1 MNRFASI
8 FVAVGLTAAGPT
20 ALAAQPAKSQPVL
33 MTETQMDNVTAGA
46 LGDGLVTVVV
56 QDSLNNWNLDIALKV
71 QANVLAN
78 VNAGVALVGS
88 ASAQQLIG
96 TQTQIT
102 GNLQ

>member
-20 ALAAQPAKSQPVL
+20 ALAAQPAKSPPVL
-33 MTETQMDNVTAGA
+33 MTETQMDNVTGAG
-46 LGDGLVTVVV
+46 LIDVLVV
-56 QDSLNNWNLDIALKV
+56 DSLNNWNINRDLKL
-71 QANVLAN
+71 QANVAAN
-78 VNAGVALVGS
+78 VNAGVTLVGT
-88 ASAQQLIG
+88 ASAVQMIG

>member
-1 MNRFASI
+1 MNRIARS
-8 FVAVGLTAAGPT
+8 FVAFGLAAAASA
-20 ALAAQPAKSQPVL
+20 ALAAQPKASPAL
-33 MTETQMDNVTAGA
+33 MTDADMDNVTAGA
-46 LGDGLVTVVV
+46 LGDGLVTELV
-56 QDSLNNWNLDIALKV
+56 QDSLNNWNLNVALKV

-88 ASAQQLIG
+88 AQAQQLIG

>member
-1 MNRFASI
+1 MNRFAST
-8 FVAVGLTAAGPT
+8 FAFGLAAAAST
-20 ALAAQPAKSQPVL
+20 ALAAQPEPL
-33 MTETQMDNVTAGA
+33 MMTDAQMDNVTAG
-46 LGDGLVTVVV
+46 DSGLIDVNVLNT
-56 QDSLNNWNLDIALKV
+56 LNNWNLDLALKV

-88 ASAQQLIG
+88 AQASQLIG

>member
-33 MTETQMDNVTAGA
+33 MSDAQMDNVTGAG
-46 LGDGLVTVVV
+46 LIDVLVV
-56 QDSLNNWNLDIALKV
+56 DSLNNWNINLDLKL
-71 QANVLAN
+71 QANVAAN
-78 VNAGVALVGS
+78 VNAGVTLVGT
-88 ASAQQLIG
+88 ASAVQMIG